1 MKRIL
6 FCGSIFLSIFLIASC
21 SNKTNLESRKSV
33 NTTSEKVE
41 IAKQVPTEN
50 CYPNTNVPDYGKF
63 EFAAP
68 LPLYECGIN
77 SNDIG
82 YYYHYYNQGKYGGDG
97 AVLRKDFNK
106 YLDILTNEYNFSY
119 VEKSGIDSEYS
130 DYSVTFTNSKEYVVV
145 SKLSNYNG
153 LLITIYTPEDLI
165 KFKTRDDYKY
175 KLY

>member
-1 MKRIL
+1 MKKIL
-6 FCGSIFLSIFLIASC
+6 FYASILLPIFLFASC
-21 SNKTNLESRKSV
+21 STKTNLNNSKPV
-33 NTTSEKVE
+33 NTIIEKAE
-41 IAKQVPTEN
+41 IPKQVQTEN

-63 EFAAP
+63 EFADP
-68 LPLYECGIN
+68 LPLYEYGKEP
-77 SNDIG
+77 SDIG
-82 YYYHYYNQGKYGGDG
+82 YSYHYYKEGNG

-119 VEKSGIDSEYS
+119 VEKSGNGSNYS

-145 SKLSNYNG
+145 SKLADYYG

-165 KFKTRDDYKY
+165 KLKTRDDYKY